1 MPVSSCPRPADSFR
15 PASIPC
21 RARMRN
27 AAAEREKIYMLNRH
41 PTAEFFTIL
50 MILLLVL
57 SCVGEGEGPAEVPAG
72 EAVGEARSEQAASS
86 PGGPRLD
93 QTAIEGDYHLP
104 EEQFAE
110 YRDIM
115 QPGLII
121 PGLFQAAVPQG
132 LAYIPE
138 ARLLLISN
146 YMFDNRPAAITCVF
160 LGDDRVNGGLEK
172 TIWIYNGDGSPH
184 MGHMGGIAVS
194 DEWVWIASGP
204 GFYRLPL
211 SGILEAGDGSK
222 LLLSGPYT
230 TEVAC
235 SAATV
240 SGGVLYISE
249 FRSRDGSYR
258 TPKSHYFKTSD
269 GKINHALAAGFILAD
284 QSDGIPPSRL
294 QTGIAYPDYFISIPD
309 EVQGI
314 AFLDDRIVLSQ
325 SYGRRNDSRL
335 SVYTSPLGGD
345 PDGFFTLKNGQE
357 VPVWILDDVN
367 KIREITAPPMSEGIC
382 LVEGQVAVLFESGSD
397 KYRDTAR
404 SPQSRIHFL
413 PADSMKRD

>member
-1 MPVSSCPRPADSFR
+1 MLKKGPAIR
-15 PASIPC
+15 
-21 RARMRN
+21 
-27 AAAEREKIYMLNRH
+27 Y
-41 PTAEFFTIL
+41 FFIL
-50 MILLLVL
+50 MILSFVL
-57 SCVGEGEGPAEVPAG
+57 SCAGRGEGPEEGSAG
-72 EAVGEARSEQAASS
+72 EAASEQGTSV

-93 QTAIEGDYHLP
+93 QTGIEEDFQLTG
-104 EEQFAE
+104 EQFAE
-110 YRDIM
+110 YRDLM
-115 QPGLII
+115 QPGPII

-138 ARLLLISN
+138 AHLLLISN
-146 YMFDNRPAAITCVF
+146 YMFDNRPAAITCVS
-160 LGDDRVNGGLEK
+160 LGGDTVNGRLEK
-172 TIWIYNGDGSPH
+172 TIWIHNGDGSPH

-194 DEWVWIASGP
+194 EEWVWIASGP
-204 GFYRLPL
+204 DFYRLPW

-345 PDGFFTLKNGQE
+345 PDGFFTLKNRQD
-357 VPVWILDDVN
+357 VPVWILDDAN

>member
-1 MPVSSCPRPADSFR
+1 MMRRCPA
-15 PASIPC
+15 
-21 RARMRN
+21 
-27 AAAEREKIYMLNRH
+27 
-41 PTAEFFTIL
+41 TEFFTIL
-50 MILLLVL
+50 MILMLIL
-57 SCVGEGEGPAEVPAG
+57 SCAGRGEGPLEEPLS
-72 EAVGEARSEQAASS
+72 EAASEQDTSS

-93 QTAIEGDYHLP
+93 QTGIEGDFHLP

-110 YRDIM
+110 YRDLM
-115 QPGLII
+115 QPGPII

-138 ARLLLISN
+138 ARLLLISS
-146 YMFDNRPAAITCVF
+146 YMFDGRTAAITCVS
-160 LGDDRVNGGLEK
+160 LGDDTVNGRLEK

-194 DEWVWIASGP
+194 KEWVWIASGP
-204 GFYRLPL
+204 DFYQLPL

-235 SAATV
+235 SAAAA

-258 TPKSHYFKTSD
+258 TSKSHYYKTAD
-269 GKINHALAAGFILAD
+269 DKINHALAAGFILAG

-294 QTGIAYPDYFISIPD
+294 QAGAAYPDYFISIPD

-325 SYGRRNDSRL
+325 SYGRRNDSRV
-335 SVYTSPLGGD
+335 SVYASPLGGE
-345 PDGFFTLKNGQE
+345 PDGFFALKNGQE
-357 VPVWILDDVN
+357 VPVWVLDDSN
-367 KIREITAPPMSEGIC
+367 RIREITAPPMSEGIC
-382 LVEGQVAVLFESGSD
+382 LVEGQVAVLFESASD

-404 SPQSRIHFL
+404 SPQSRIHYL
-413 PADSMKRD
+413 PADGLKQD